1 MVDGK
6 KPYGYMDDGKK
17 SYADAIE
24 DLRQK
29 VIKNFFTDQES
40 GPEKTYSKWNDVNQ
54 DKPEK
59 RKSEPLSE

>member
-24 DLRQK
+24 ELRQK

-40 GPEKTYSKWNDVNQ
+40 GANQTHQMWNEINQ
-54 DKPEK
+54 EAPEK
-59 RKSEPLSE
+59 RKSEPLNK